1 MPRPNKSSERR
12 KELLPVIAA
21 VFAERGYRRS
31 TTAELAKRCGVR
43 ENILYRLWTDKKAM
57 FIAAIDYVFDLS
69 QQTWRRLGDVG
80 DGKSS
85 AAHRLLDYEAGHH
98 GEFGLYRIVFA
109 GLSETDDPE
118 IRAALGNMYVRFH
131 KFIRGHIVEQRA
143 GQSARSLP
151 DASLSAWAVI
161 GLGTLADI
169 GRELGLLSSGQR
181 KRLIA
186 GVGRLIL
193 EGKSA

>member
-31 TTAELAKRCGVR
+31 TTAELAERCGVR

-69 QQTWRRLGDVG
+69 QQTWRRLGDG
-80 DGKSS
+80 GEGKSS

-98 GEFGLYRIVFA
+98 GEFGMYRIVFA

-118 IRAALGNMYVRFH
+118 IRDALGNMYVRFQ
-131 KFIRGHIVEQRA
+131 KLIRGHIVEQRA

-169 GRELGLLSSGQR
+169 GRELGLLSSRQR

-193 EGKSA
+193 EGKTA